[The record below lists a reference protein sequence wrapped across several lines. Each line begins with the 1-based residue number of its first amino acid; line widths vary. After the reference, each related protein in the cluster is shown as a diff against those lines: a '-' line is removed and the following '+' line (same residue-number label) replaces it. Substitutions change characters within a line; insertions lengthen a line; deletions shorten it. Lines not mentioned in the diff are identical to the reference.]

1 MSDPNVAKQK
11 RYAPEPDHALY
22 LAQWAALYDGKNY
35 DAGLAGYFLRKSHEW
50 AEAAWG
56 PEQHFSR
63 VLEVGAGTG
72 AHIGHVRHGFDTYY
86 LTDMHPAMLEQAAVR
101 AGSKGNVLVQTQDAT
116 KLTFDDDTF
125 DRLIA
130 AHVLE
135 HLLRP
140 HEVLREWVRVLKPG
154 GVLTLVLPCD
164 PGLLWRM
171 GRYAVARRNFV
182 KAGLEYDYWMAR
194 EHVNPI
200 NNLVAFVHHY
210 FSDIDE
216 RWLPARI
223 PSMDLNL
230 FYIAHLRI

>member
-1 MSDPNVAKQK
+1 MNDTGTYK
-11 RYAPEPDHALY
+11 RFASEPDHARY

-35 DAGLAGYFLRKSHEW
+35 DTGLAGYFLRKSHEW
-50 AEAAWG
+50 SEVVWG
-56 PEQHFSR
+56 PEQHFSQ

-72 AHIGHVRHGFDTYY
+72 AHIGHVRHGFDSYY
-86 LTDMHPAMLEQAAVR
+86 MTDMHPVMLEQAVSAS
-101 AGSKGNVLVQTQDAT
+101 SKGNILVQTQDAT
-116 KLTFDDDTF
+116 RLTFKDDTF
-125 DRLIA
+125 DRVIA

-135 HLLRP
+135 HLPQP

-154 GVLTLVLPCD
+154 GILTLVLPCD
-164 PGLLWRM
+164 PGLLWRA

-182 KAGLEYDYWMAR
+182 KAGLQYDYWMAR

-200 NNLVAFVHHY
+200 NNLVAFVQHY
-210 FSDIDE
+210 FSDIEE
-216 RWLPARI
+216 RWLPLRI